1 MDTVMMVLLFAMFCL
16 MLAFLAV
23 FARSETALLLVKTL
37 THVIARLFR
46 HYLP

>member
-1 MDTVMMVLLFAMFCL
+1 MDTVTLLLLFAMFCL

-23 FARSETALLLVKTL
+23 FARTETAVVVVKTL
-37 THVIARLFR
+37 SNVISRLFR